1 VSDKSHTKI
10 MFPEAPNDADR
21 FLHIKLIV

>member
-1 VSDKSHTKI
+1 